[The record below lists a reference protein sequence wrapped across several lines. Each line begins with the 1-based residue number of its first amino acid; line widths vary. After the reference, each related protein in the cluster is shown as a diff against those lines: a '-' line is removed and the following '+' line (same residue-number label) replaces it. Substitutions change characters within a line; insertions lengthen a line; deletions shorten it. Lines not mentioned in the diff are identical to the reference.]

1 MKIHYSREEMFFILL
16 QETCLSINQS
26 RYLAKVLD
34 EFTFAALRDLDK
46 AIFKISK
53 GKDEK

>member
-26 RYLAKVLD
+26 RYLAKTLD
-34 EFTFAALRDLDK
+34 EFTFREISELVK
-46 AIFKISK
+46 AILKISK
-53 GKDEK
+53 GNR